1 MDGGGLTDAV
11 DPMMT
16 IVPPGFIHGSAG
28 WIEKRTPFAFVLK
41 VWSHCASVIVPS
53 GPLAFVIAFATTV
66 SSLPCRAMSSLNAAS
81 MSESLE
87 TSATIPK
94 LFEPSRVTASS
105 SAPRRRPVRTTLA
118 PLSMN
123 SSAMPKPTPCAPPVM
138 SATLPSSCL
147 FMGLSLL
154 ETWKRLSSG
163 LGGGADDDLADV
175 DVRGLLDGEQHG
187 ASNRIRR

>member
-81 MSESLE
+81 MSESFE
-87 TSATIPK
+87 TSATIPE
-94 LFEPSRVTASS
+94 LFEPSRATASS

-123 SSAMPKPTPCAPPVM
+123 SWAMPK
-138 SATLPSSCL
+138 PSSCL
-147 FMGLSLL
+147 FIGLLQS
-154 ETWKRLSSG
+154 ERGSCSG
-163 LGGGADDDLADV
+163 LRRGANDDLADV
-175 DVRGLLDGEQHG
+175 DVDRLLDGEQHG
-187 ASNRIRR
+187 ARDRIRR